1 MPSIISL
8 ILYHHLK
15 QLYINFKK
23 SPPLTLGWLR
33 LRTGINKKNLKKRYM
48 RINLYMKSKMK
59 NAMKILSYSP
69 TTMNLSQLSLPPDY
83 RFDDLL
89 NHSPT
94 FIDDDTLIG
103 HFTRDVLYQPKT
115 PVIQSSSFN
124 SENNDI
130 SSEVVF
136 NNL

>member
-1 MPSIISL
+1 
-8 ILYHHLK
+8 
-15 QLYINFKK
+15 
-23 SPPLTLGWLR
+23 
-33 LRTGINKKNLKKRYM
+33 
-48 RINLYMKSKMK
+48 MKSKMK
-59 NAMKILSYSP
+59 NAMKILSNSP

-115 PVIQSSSFN
+115 PVIPSSSFN